1 MSEEEIQ
8 EKGFIEEVLEANDGE
23 SDQAEEVE
31 EEYEEIETEDRR
43 DGGTVSA
50 STEASQFDPTGVIAD
65 SLEALGK
72 GYTHQQTE
80 LQELKE
86 DNEKLKKIIRSQGFK
101 V

>member
-31 EEYEEIETEDRR
+31 EESEEIETEDRR

-50 STEASQFDPTGVIAD
+50 STEASQFDPTRVIAD